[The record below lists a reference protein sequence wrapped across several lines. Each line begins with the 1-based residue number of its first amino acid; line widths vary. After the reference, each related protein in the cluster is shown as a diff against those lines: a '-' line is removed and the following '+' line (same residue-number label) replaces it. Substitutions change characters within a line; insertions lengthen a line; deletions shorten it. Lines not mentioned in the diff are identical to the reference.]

1 MDSGREIAVS
11 DFPQPCCS
19 SRLQNLEFEEP
30 PGITIPVG
38 AIGKAW
44 IPAEKPVHILGLLDV
59 IVGFLLPFRGK
70 GKHARQA
77 MIDTTL
83 GGTFAWITRT

>member
-1 MDSGREIAVS
+1 MDLGREIAAS

-19 SRLQNLEFEEP
+19 TRLQNLEFEEP

-38 AIGKAW
+38 ATGKAW
-44 IPAEKPVHILGLLDV
+44 IPAEKLVHILGLLDV
-59 IVGFLLPFRGK
+59 IVGFLLSFHGK
-70 GKHARQA
+70 GDHKKA